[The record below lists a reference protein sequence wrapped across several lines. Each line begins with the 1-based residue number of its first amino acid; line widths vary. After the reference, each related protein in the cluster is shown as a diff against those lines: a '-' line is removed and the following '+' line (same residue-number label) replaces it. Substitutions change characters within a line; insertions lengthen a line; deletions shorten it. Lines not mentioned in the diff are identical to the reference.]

1 MKNSRLM
8 RVWGEFENK
17 IKFASYRSTPE
28 GFLEQIKAKMGIE
41 KIRNPEI
48 IELLTKENVKL
59 IRDQPTK
66 LILILRSLTDVKK
79 RKWKEAEKLL
89 KTTSEKKNYK
99 FAISELFSELEN
111 ENSNEII
118 EKTTDEIDAEFSE
131 IFRL

>member
-1 MKNSRLM
+1 M

-17 IKFASYRSTPE
+17 IKFASYRPTPE

-48 IELLTKENVKL
+48 IELLTIENIKL
-59 IRDQPTK
+59 IREQPTK

-89 KTTSEKKNYK
+89 KTTGEKKEYK
-99 FAISELFSELEN
+99 CSIGDLFGELEN
-111 ENSNEII
+111 EIVNEVT
-118 EKTTDEIDAEFSE
+118 ERTTADIDDEFAA
-131 IFRL
+131 IFGI